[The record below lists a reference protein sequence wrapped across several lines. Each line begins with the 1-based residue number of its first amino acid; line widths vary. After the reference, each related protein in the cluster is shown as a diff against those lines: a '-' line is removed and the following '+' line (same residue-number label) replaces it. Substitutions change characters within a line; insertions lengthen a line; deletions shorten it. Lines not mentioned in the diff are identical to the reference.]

1 VTLPQAAMAFPLC
14 HPVVAGIVVGMRSA
28 EEVRQNLTWF
38 RAAVPAQVWADL
50 RDQGLQDPRAPVP
63 V

>member
-1 VTLPQAAMAFPLC
+1 VTLPQAALAFPLG

-28 EEVRQNLTWF
+28 EEVQANLTLF
-38 RAAVPAQVWADL
+38 RAAVPGRLWADL
-50 RDQGLQDPRAPVP
+50 RDLGLLDQRAPVP